1 MATTTLLSTPLPF
14 WTCVIT
20 FRQVLSNLSNISF
33 GNEVSRKSAFE
44 IYWPYKFVQVIDFLP
59 IFLFLAKMLSFLLR
73 DDNILAR
80 NANIRKIYMQ
90 TITWTD
96 FNNDIWI
103 TTLEKYVIDKILSC
117 KKRGVNLNGSLYYV
131 FLIFGWFLFL
141 IFPIFYGLGFLNFSN
156 LFSKKHNTLLIE
168 SWHFHLFQHCYCLV
182 WMYFN
187 QIINLLAS
195 FWRKQTILLFIS

>member
-1 MATTTLLSTPLPF
+1 
-14 WTCVIT
+14 
-20 FRQVLSNLSNISF
+20 
-33 GNEVSRKSAFE
+33 
-44 IYWPYKFVQVIDFLP
+44 
-59 IFLFLAKMLSFLLR
+59 MLSFLLR

-141 IFPIFYGLGFLNFSN
+141 LYFPHLLSSRFLKFFKYFFEKTQSPFKLILTFS
-156 LFSKKHNTLLIE
+156 FISTLLLSGLNVIKLPT
-168 SWHFHLFQHCYCLV
+168 FCHLFEE
-182 WMYFN
+182 N
-187 QIINLLAS
+187 
-195 FWRKQTILLFIS
+195 KLF